1 MVDKMKAI
9 IKKYWV
15 VLLLLT
21 IGIPALIN
29 WLFKIHPTIPFFSAE
44 WDAGAALGFYGT
56 LLASFIAI
64 IGVFISVNYAQE
76 NYRKDEKNR
85 QLPYLAMTYM
95 RKDSKFNLLDSAF
108 TQTRESDN
116 DADSYYT
123 EYRLNRVYIIISND
137 GIEYRKNLDK
147 MQESILQQGG
157 LAWVTE
163 GGIKALK
170 PHNYI
175 SLPFEIENVGNGA
188 AIDFKLSFNKK
199 DSSNPHAVSLFT
211 LKCGD
216 KVYFHIFSDLESEEL
231 LGEYMLEL
239 QYSDIL
245 CNRYS
250 QKYPVSF
257 EKENNRVK
265 QIIDFTGKQVEVLQ

>member
-1 MVDKMKAI
+1 MKAI

-108 TQTRESDN
+108 SQTRESDN

-188 AIDFKLSFNKK
+188 AIDFKLAFNKK